1 MPRTILDPIGNLVK
15 QRNQYLQ
22 KSCQKDRMSIDGD
35 NRVEILLGEVE
46 DILKHSQDKWSAMG
60 GGTELP
66 FSYEITK
73 LMDEAFTASLLAA

>member
-1 MPRTILDPIGNLVK
+1 MPRTILDPIGNFVK
-15 QRNQYLQ
+15 RRNQNLQ
-22 KSCQKDRMSIDGD
+22 KSCQKDRMTIDGD
-35 NRVEILLGEVE
+35 NQVEILLNEVD

-73 LMDEAFTASLLAA
+73 LMDEAFTASLLTA